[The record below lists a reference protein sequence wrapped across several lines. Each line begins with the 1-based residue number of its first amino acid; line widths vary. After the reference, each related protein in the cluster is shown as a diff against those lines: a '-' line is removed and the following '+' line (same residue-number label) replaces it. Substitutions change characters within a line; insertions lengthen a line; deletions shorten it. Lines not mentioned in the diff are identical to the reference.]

1 MENVLVLTTQGVVR
15 EIGEEKKRECR
26 KQHLLIRVSQREN
39 PINFF
44 FPKGSQNLRS
54 IPVTG
59 PNNFS

>member
-44 FPKGSQNLRS
+44 FP
-54 IPVTG
+54 
-59 PNNFS
+59 